1 MRCDI
6 CTSDD
11 SAGARVYRV
20 GRGTGWGCRCPSPLS
35 TPGESRSTSGESP
48 DPGAQ
53 SAERCCLGRPL
64 PGRRARDP
72 VGSAVRG
79 RPATVDVSVKEGGAR
94 EGSGP
99 RRQQAPGKPT
109 CPSPAR
115 APAPSARPPLRPPP
129 HSLTGQAPASFAPSV
144 NTSVSARPGSAW
156 PRRRLPRASVSGRQV
171 AKGVRPSIR
180 TGPDSGP
187 SHRAELS
194 PGQLAV
200 PLLFAHSQHPVR
212 KSGDRASFR

>member
-1 MRCDI
+1 MCCDI

-11 SAGARVYRV
+11 LAGARVYRA

-35 TPGESRSTSGESP
+35 TPGESRGTSGESP

-79 RPATVDVSVKEGGAR
+79 RPATVDVSVKEGGSR
-94 EGSGP
+94 EGPGP

-115 APAPSARPPLRPPP
+115 APAPSAPPP
-129 HSLTGQAPASFAPSV
+129 PPPTSQPDGPGTGFFCAIGQHVWPGPARLGLAKEAPPTGFSFREAGGQ
-144 NTSVSARPGSAW
+144 RG
-156 PRRRLPRASVSGRQV
+156 
-171 AKGVRPSIR
+171 PSIR

-194 PGQLAV
+194 PGQRAG
-200 PLLFAHSQHPVR
+200 PPLFAHSQHPVR
-212 KSGDRASFR
+212 KSGDRASSR